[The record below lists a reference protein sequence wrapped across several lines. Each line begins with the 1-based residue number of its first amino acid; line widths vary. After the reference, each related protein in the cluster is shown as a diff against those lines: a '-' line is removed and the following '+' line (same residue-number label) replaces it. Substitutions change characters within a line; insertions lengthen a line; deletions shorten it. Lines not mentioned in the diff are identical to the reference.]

1 MKALLALALLI
12 TSTTPVYAAGSSG
25 GSAPA
30 PVASPTTT
38 IALTKEEVSKHN
50 NKSDC
55 WSIIDGYVY
64 NLTNWV
70 DQHPGGPSF
79 ITSMCGRDGTS
90 SFLGKHSSSSSAK
103 SRLKSYELEKLEV
116 APVASPQPTTT
127 SSRSLS
133 TQLDAVTKL
142 LDEKSFTRAL
152 SELKLLDKEFPNNA
166 DINNLLGFASRNL
179 MQYRQSA
186 TYYTKALKINPN
198 HLGAIEY
205 QGELFIKT
213 KKVAAAKRNLA
224 KLKRLCG
231 VNCPEYLDLKQAIG
245 KR

>member
-1 MKALLALALLI
+1 
-12 TSTTPVYAAGSSG
+12 
-25 GSAPA
+25 
-30 PVASPTTT
+30 
-38 IALTKEEVSKHN
+38 
-50 NKSDC
+50 
-55 WSIIDGYVY
+55 
-64 NLTNWV
+64 
-70 DQHPGGPSF
+70 
-79 ITSMCGRDGTS
+79 MCGRDGTS

-103 SRLKSYELEKLEV
+103 SRLKSYELGKLEV

-186 TYYTKALKINPN
+186 TYYTKALRINPN